1 MLAMRP
7 PVPGEP
13 ITPGP
18 GRIQTHP
25 CSATRVTASM
35 GRGEAVSAVRCTAC
49 SASRRDFHIRSRC
62 IWRRYR
68 LTTSR
73 AVQDPSVVG
82 EQSEDVTHFHWR
94 CVASDAD
101 VGSRRAARRCV
112 R

>member
-35 GRGEAVSAVRCTAC
+35 GRGEAVSAVHCPSC
-49 SASRRDFHIRSRC
+49 STSRRDFHIRSRC

-68 LTTSR
+68 LTAGAKSHQ
-73 AVQDPSVVG
+73 VQLDGLAHGTLDLIPG
-82 EQSEDVTHFHWR
+82 GTGCDTTR
-94 CVASDAD
+94 
-101 VGSRRAARRCV
+101 
-112 R
+112 